1 MRCPVRMHKRARHAA
16 LQLDDGEAEG
26 AHCDTA
32 AAVDRAAPL
41 ELGRGGQAEL
51 VGEVSLLVMVL
62 TVLVLVE
69 SQEVGAILVHVGPVF
84 TFLPQFEQVVQVYDC
99 VPFGEAET

>member
-1 MRCPVRMHKRARHAA
+1 MHERARHAA

-32 AAVDRAAPL
+32 AAMDGAAPL
-41 ELGRGGQAEL
+41 EFRRGGQAEL
-51 VGEVSLLVMVL
+51 VGEVPLLVVVF

-69 SQEVGAILVHVGPVF
+69 SQDVGAVLVHVGPVF
-84 TFLPQFEQVVQVYDC
+84 TFLAQFEQVVQVHSL
-99 VPFGEAET
+99 VPFGEAEM